1 MLFVE
6 KHQKENLSLEGLILN
21 NSNSIALNFR
31 EEVKGIWKL
40 VHYSLPLNINVKW
53 LLQGL
58 PESFPPARFWQ
69 ITSLPEKMPG

>member
-21 NSNSIALNFR
+21 KNSNAIALNFR
-31 EEVKGIWKL
+31 EEEKGILKL

-58 PESFPPARFWQ
+58 SESFPPARF
-69 ITSLPEKMPG
+69 

>member
-31 EEVKGIWKL
+31 EEVKGI
-40 VHYSLPLNINVKW
+40 
-53 LLQGL
+53 
-58 PESFPPARFWQ
+58 
-69 ITSLPEKMPG
+69 